1 MTKADAFEKAWWLG
15 LKGDFSLVDEIYH
28 REYKSYDLRV
38 GIKLNL
44 NDDKVLVSTLSD
56 TVVFGRYRTIF
67 EENDFLCIHRYFLW
81 KEANTVSYGA
91 SVVAITYKEE
101 KIITQESIREIIDC
115 DPSEGQN
122 WNWEDHE

>member
-1 MTKADAFEKAWWLG
+1 M
-15 LKGDFSLVDEIYH
+15 
-28 REYKSYDLRV
+28 
-38 GIKLNL
+38 
-44 NDDKVLVSTLSD
+44 
-56 TVVFGRYRTIF
+56 
-67 EENDFLCIHRYFLW
+67 
-81 KEANTVSYGA
+81 SYGA